1 MNFKRK
7 RKILKLKWW
16 CGWEREEDLKI
27 KALLPIHRERLLN
40 MKVNS
45 TCLKRRQSSFEQ
57 VMIWEELPFPAATAG
72 TRKVIFRFWKWTI
85 QLWRSQGELCQFHYP
100 PQKKKKK
107 ALPFCRFKNIQIY
120 IKAISIPLYTKLLL
134 ITILVLKVEEIEKS
148 EEKKKKRTQLR
159 KLCKQEEIPLFWICY
174 RVMQE
179 RRWLLKRVLKLA
191 SSNPLKGGPMHLR
204 WQVDATLMPPLL

>member
-1 MNFKRK
+1 MGEKERK
-7 RKILKLKWW
+7 TSRSRHCSQSI
-16 CGWEREEDLKI
+16 GRG
-27 KALLPIHRERLLN
+27 
-40 MKVNS
+40 
-45 TCLKRRQSSFEQ
+45 CL
-57 VMIWEELPFPAATAG
+57 T
-72 TRKVIFRFWKWTI
+72 
-85 QLWRSQGELCQFHYP
+85 WRSTVLVWNGGKVLLSRWWSEKNFLFLLLLLELEKLFSDSENELFNCEGAKESSVSSIILP
-100 PQKKKKK
+100 PQKKK

-179 RRWLLKRVLKLA
+179 KRWLLKRVLKLA